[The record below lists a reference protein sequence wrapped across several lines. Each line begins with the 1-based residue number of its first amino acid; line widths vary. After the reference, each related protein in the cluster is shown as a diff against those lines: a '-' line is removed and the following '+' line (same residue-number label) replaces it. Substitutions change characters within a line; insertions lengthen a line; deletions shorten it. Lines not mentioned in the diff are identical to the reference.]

1 MSKPLTVPVDLGE
14 RSYDILTGAGLLPR
28 AGDLIA
34 PFIPARRTVIVT
46 DETVYGLHGQTLA
59 DSLTAAGITHS
70 FIIRPAGEAQKSFET
85 LQIVLDGFFEAGLS
99 RKDVVIAFGGG
110 VIGDLTGFAAS
121 VFKRGCDF
129 IQIPTTLLAQVDSS
143 VGGKTAINNKYGKNL
158 VGAFHQP
165 KLVLADIDVLRTL
178 APRELKAG
186 YAEVVK
192 YGLLGDQKF
201 FDWLEVNAA
210 GVLALDETI
219 TAEAIATSCKTKA
232 RIVSEDEFEG
242 GRRALLNL
250 GHTFGHALELEAGYD
265 GDLLHGEAVSI
276 GMAMAF
282 EFSHAQGLCTAQD
295 VTRLDAHMAAL
306 NMPQIKDVAH
316 LFHDPDKLLA
326 HMGQDKKNEGAHLTL
341 ILARRIGESFIDK
354 RANRAAVGAYLAS
367 TANKLEIK
375 RQGHVG

>member
-1 MSKPLTVPVDLGE
+1 MSSHLKVPVNLGE

-28 AGDLIA
+28 AGELIA
-34 PFIPARRTVIVT
+34 PFIPAHRTVIVT
-46 DETVYGLHGQTLA
+46 DETVYSLHGQPLS
-59 DSLTAAGITHS
+59 DSLTAAGITHD

-85 LQIVLDGFFEAGLS
+85 LQIVLDGFFDAGLG

-178 APRELKAG
+178 PPRELKAG

-192 YGLLGDQKF
+192 YGLLGDSDF

-210 GVLALDETI
+210 GVLALDEKAT
-219 TAEAIATSCKTKA
+219 TEAIATSCKTKA
-232 RIVSEDEFEG
+232 RIVSEDELEN

-282 EFSHAQGLCTAQD
+282 EFSQAQGLCTQQD
-295 VTRLDAHMAAL
+295 VTRVDAHMAAIK
-306 NMPQIKDVAH
+306 MPQIKDVAH
-316 LFHDPDKLLA
+316 LFKDPGKLLT

-341 ILARRIGESFIDK
+341 ILARKIGESFVDK
-354 RANRAAVGAYLAS
+354 RADRKAVSNYLKSVSERLDA
-367 TANKLEIK
+367 K
-375 RQGHVG
+375 RGSHVG